1 MVSSVP
7 SQERSV
13 ELPAEPVSA
22 RKARRV
28 VLDALAD
35 WSLGDLCDEAAL
47 LVSEVVTNSVLHAG
61 STIDLTVRRRGEGIR
76 VEVRDRSETLPSP
89 RSYAGDS
96 VTGRGLEIL
105 DLTAAN
111 WGAELS
117 EDGKVVWFELGTT
130 AAADGQADGVQRPTE
145 GGGFSVEFLG
155 TPAALA
161 RATFD
166 YGDALLRELALLAFS
181 EGSGEPATP
190 WVATPQLRL
199 TEILQALR
207 SATNEGRDRVDLR
220 VDLPAGSASAALQRL
235 ALVDEA
241 NRVAQ
246 EGRLLLPPS
255 MPELSH
261 CRRWLMGQIVA
272 QAAGGQPTR
281 WMPPEES
288 DDAEPAEGLTADD
301 QRLLGVEVPW
311 TIVADQNNRI
321 QFAGREA
328 AALLG
333 WEPEA
338 LAGRRL
344 TTLVPPGLRESHL
357 VGFTR
362 YQLTRAPVLMGRS
375 VTVDALH
382 HDGSIVPVGLLL
394 REMTPRDGRMRY
406 RALFSTAPSSPA
418 DAT

>member
-1 MVSSVP
+1 MSSVS
-7 SQERSV
+7 SQERR
-13 ELPAEPVSA
+13 EQLPAEPVSA
-22 RKARRV
+22 RRARRV

-61 STIDLTVRRRGEGIR
+61 STIDLTVRRQGEGIR
-76 VEVRDRSETLPSP
+76 VEVRDRSETMPAP

-105 DLTAAN
+105 DLTATN

-117 EDGKVVWFELGTT
+117 EHGKVVWFELGT
-130 AAADGQADGVQRPTE
+130 AGSADGGADGIQAVEQ
-145 GGGFSVEFLG
+145 GGGFDVEFLS
-155 TPAALA
+155 TPVALA

-166 YGDALLRELALLAFS
+166 YGDALMRELTLLAFS
-181 EGSGEPATP
+181 EGSGEPTAP
-190 WVATPQLRL
+190 WVVTPQLRL
-199 TEILQALR
+199 TEILDALLV
-207 SATNEGRDRVDLR
+207 ATNEGRERLDLR
-220 VDLPAGSASAALQRL
+220 VHLPAGSASAALQRL
-235 ALVDEA
+235 AIIDEA

-255 MPELSH
+255 MPELAH
-261 CRRWLMGQIVA
+261 CRRWMMGQILA
-272 QAAGGQPTR
+272 QAAGELPTK
-281 WMPPEES
+281 WMPPEDS
-288 DDAEPAEGLTADD
+288 DVAEPAEGITADD
-301 QRLLGVEVPW
+301 QRLLGIEVGW

-321 QFAGREA
+321 QFTGRDA

-344 TTLVPPGLRESHL
+344 TTLVPPELRERHL

-362 YQLTRAPVLMGRS
+362 YQLTRQPVLMGRP
-375 VTVDALH
+375 VTVDALRR
-382 HDGSIVPVGLLL
+382 DGSTVSVELLL
-394 REMTPRDGRMRY
+394 REMPPRDGRLRY
-406 RALFSTAPSSPA
+406 RALFSPAPS
-418 DAT
+418 